1 MASLCKIS
9 IVGNLGRDAEQRF
22 TPGGDAVVTFSV
34 ATTEVRNNR
43 GEREE
48 HTQWFRVDFWGKRG
62 ERIKDYLTKGQR
74 VYVDGRLRVRDYEDR
89 DGKARYS
96 LDVRADDVLLLGS
109 RRDSENRQDR
119 YEDRAPA
126 PAPAPASTSAPS
138 GGGGGNVDLAD
149 DDIPF

>member
-1 MASLCKIS
+1 M
-9 IVGNLGRDAEQRF
+9 VPRGFLGQARRADQGL
-22 TPGGDAVVTFSV
+22 P
-34 ATTEVRNNR
+34 
-43 GEREE
+43 
-48 HTQWFRVDFWGKRG
+48 H
-62 ERIKDYLTKGQR
+62 DYLTKGQR

-126 PAPAPASTSAPS
+126 PAPASTSAPS